1 MLFVLFVA
9 VGAGAVG
16 SAQGLVQMRSW
27 VGVLGSRR
35 VFPGGEGFGAVVA
48 SAQPGEVVRAG
59 GAGGVGDD
67 VVAVEVFGAGVAA
80 GEPAGEVA
88 GFDGVADVVG
98 DAVFDGCHGGELAGD
113 RVGDQPPPAGVGAG
127 AQVAGDLRADRSE
140 AFGFRGPVVVPD
152 QRIGADHHIHSD
164 VHGGVQVQ
172 EPDQGVGLALG
183 GGAGVALVVGSAQSS
198 AAASL
203 VRLP

>member
-1 MLFVLFVA
+1 
-9 VGAGAVG
+9 
-16 SAQGLVQMRSW
+16 MRSW

-35 VFPGGEGFGAVVA
+35 VFQAVKVLVVVA
-48 SAQPGEVVRAG
+48 SAQAGEVVRAG

-80 GEPAGEVA
+80 GESAGEVA

-113 RVGDQPPPAGVGAG
+113 RVGDQPPPAGIGTG

-140 AFGFRGPVVVPD
+140 AFGF
-152 QRIGADHHIHSD
+152 
-164 VHGGVQVQ
+164 GGQSLS
-172 EPDQGVGLALG
+172 PISASALITTSTVTSTRVCRSRNPTR
-183 GGAGVALVVGSAQSS
+183 ASVWRWVAVR
-198 AAASL
+198 AS
-203 VRLP
+203 PCW